1 MNGFW
6 QDRSPR
12 ERGLIAVA
20 AAILIVLAGQML
32 VYRPLMAARA
42 EAAAAARAA
51 AALLGAVEAG
61 AAEAR
66 RLKAAGGGQAE
77 TGGDRPAAGQAPS
90 VRQLA
95 NAAAR
100 RHGLRIARLRPDEA
114 GGLTVWVDAVRA
126 PTLHAWLVELFR
138 DHGLVVRRAT
148 LTRADDGA
156 MVAAQVQIA
165 RAGAVSD
172 GTSGDRR

>member
-1 MNGFW
+1 MTGFW

-12 ERGLIAVA
+12 ERWLIALA
-20 AAILIVLAGQML
+20 AAILIVLAGQTL

-42 EAAAAARAA
+42 EAAAAARSA
-51 AALLGAVEAG
+51 AALLAEVEAG

-66 RLKAAGGGQAE
+66 RLKAAGAGLGEAGPGG
-77 TGGDRPAAGQAPS
+77 AAGPAQS

-114 GGLTVWVDAVRA
+114 GGLTVWIDAVRA

-148 LTRADDGA
+148 LTRGDDGA
-156 MVAAQVQIA
+156 MVAAQVQIV
-165 RAGAVSD
+165 RPGTVPAGPA
-172 GTSGDRR
+172 GDRR